1 MAKSKKV
8 RKHRQAEITLE
19 PDGFSIHTFELS
31 MKLSKSEWKKCKQRL
46 YADQEENGE
55 HWIYLDK
62 QSGHYICTRY
72 ADAGIRI
79 RLEQNDTGDGKTTH
93 FIRMIVNPRKLIYPQ
108 SGYLGILPPEE
119 DSIELL
125 EKIFQHQ
132 FRKSPFE
139 KYLRKYYLSRVDL
152 CTNIR
157 CDNKKVFRELV
168 RLLCKTATPK
178 KYERILYQHKNKK
191 KANKYN
197 KHYIRI
203 ACDSQELVIYDK
215 TYQMNENDLAV
226 AYENL
231 PSGALRIEVHYGRDK
246 LRYIEK
252 EHKTDDP
259 LDLLWLLMQQSQ
271 QRICKLV
278 EKCYPDL
285 PYVSYEDGLG
295 SINAHRKFPQHVKDA
310 MRTLLTKMRRKQ
322 TIDAAFRTMEK
333 QGIQTDGLLRKF
345 DKLGINPIPLRKGY
359 AAKRMPSLTKILQT
373 VGDKPFVVDLHF
385 EKWK

>member
-1 MAKSKKV
+1 MSKKV
-8 RKHRQAEITLE
+8 KKHKKAEICLE
-19 PDGFSIHTFELS
+19 PDGFSVHTFELS
-31 MKLSKSEWKKCKQRL
+31 IQLSKSEWRNCKERL
-46 YADQEENGE
+46 YAEQKKFNENF
-55 HWIYLDK
+55 IYADK
-62 QSGHYICTRY
+62 ACKGLHICTKY

-79 RLEQNDTGDGKTTH
+79 RLEHIGSKKGNLKY
-93 FIRMIVNPRKLIYPQ
+93 FVRMIVNPRKLIYPQ

-125 EKIFQHQ
+125 EKAFRHQ
-132 FRKSPFE
+132 FRKTPFE
-139 KYLRKYYLSRVDL
+139 KELRKYYLSRVDL

-168 RLLCKTATPK
+168 RLLRKTATPK
-178 KYERILYQHKNKK
+178 KYERILYQHKDKK

-197 KHYIRI
+197 KHYIRL
-203 ACDSQELVIYDK
+203 ACDSQEIVIYDK
-215 TYQMNENDLAV
+215 TYQLSENDLIV
-226 AYENL
+226 AYEDL
-231 PSGALRIEVHYGRDK
+231 PSSVLRIEVHYGRDK
-246 LRYIEK
+246 LRCIEK

-285 PYVSYEDGLG
+285 TYVSYEAGLAT
-295 SINAHRKFPQHVKDA
+295 IKAHRKFPQHVKDA
-310 MRTLLTKMRRKQ
+310 MRTLLTKMRRMQ
-322 TIDAAFRTMEK
+322 TIDAAFRSMEK

-345 DKLGINPIPLRKGY
+345 DKLGISPIPLRKGY
-359 AAKRMPSLTKILQT
+359 AAKRMPSLTKILRT